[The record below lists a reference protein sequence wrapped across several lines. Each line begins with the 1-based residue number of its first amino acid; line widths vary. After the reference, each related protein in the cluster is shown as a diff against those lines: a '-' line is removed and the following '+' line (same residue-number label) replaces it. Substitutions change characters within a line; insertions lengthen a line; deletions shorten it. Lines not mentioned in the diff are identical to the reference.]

1 MSRIDKADPK
11 VGNYRAN
18 LAAAL
23 PPQFVDHVVAVGHD
37 ANGRVVWGGG
47 QTGITGIICLTKAY
61 RAGTRIDV
69 HTNGEV
75 VEFGPNDHLAEND
88 TGTAKAGVDLAEP
101 GTVYYGHTD
110 GTVSDTPKVGSV
122 RIGHTVE
129 PHRLVLRVSPQVGGE
144 VAAGGGDD

>member
-23 PPQFVDHVVAVGHD
+23 PPQFVEHLVAVGHD
-37 ANGRVVWGGG
+37 ADGRVVWGGG
-47 QTGITGIICLTKAY
+47 QTGITGVICLTKAY
-61 RAGTRIDV
+61 PAGKRIDV

-75 VEFGPNDHLAEND
+75 VEFGPNDHTAEND
-88 TGTAKAGVDLAEP
+88 SGTAKPGVDLGEA
-101 GTVYYGHTD
+101 GTVYYGNTD
-110 GTVSDTPKVGSV
+110 GTVTDTPGVGSV

-129 PHRLVLRVSPQVGGE
+129 PHRLILRVSPQVGGAADE
-144 VAAGGGDD
+144 GAGG